1 MIFCCT
7 LSNVLMIMCC
17 KSFKINIYK
26 IVIMW
31 QNMYLNVKW
40 IFYNINY
47 DRYYL
52 KTIMYSKY

>member
-1 MIFCCT
+1 MILYCT
-7 LSNVLMIMCC
+7 LSDVLMIMCC
-17 KSFKINIYK
+17 ESFKINIYK

-47 DRYYL
+47 DKYYL
-52 KTIMYSKY
+52 KMIIYSKY